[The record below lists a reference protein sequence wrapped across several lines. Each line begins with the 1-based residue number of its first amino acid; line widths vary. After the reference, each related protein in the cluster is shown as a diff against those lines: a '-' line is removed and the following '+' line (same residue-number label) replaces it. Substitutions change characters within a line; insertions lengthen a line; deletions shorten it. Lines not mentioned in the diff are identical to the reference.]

1 MRPALWQRQRLL
13 LLLVALHLVQ
23 AQPGPVQLA
32 ADQTYSP
39 RNATPT
45 VLAPSVAVGGL
56 PLGAAAAAATPDE
69 CSARCLNA
77 TRCSLFQWCGTQG
90 GCSASPGV
98 QLGYQTCQLLDSNC
112 TLIPVVEAQGAGVQ
126 VVSGFPLREAPQ
138 AVLGFTEVQG
148 QAIAG
153 ADFPCPMSVLPDKC
167 AYRKLLD
174 AATMCVDAL
183 QCTAVVWFFNGTD
196 GCSEPVAVLKSEGL
210 SPDNTFVAP
219 RVTTLQQVDNVP
231 AVSSRLYLPDGQVI
245 LPSDAELEAAAA
257 EAAAANRSLGN
268 DTSWRGCFVGRHAIM
283 DGEVAGVLPGVQTA
297 EECAR
302 RCRALER
309 NDTPACNVFNFC
321 NTTGGCSYTDS
332 RGQEYT
338 LGMLECELRWQP
350 LSVPSMGWPPNLL
363 AKDPAVPVYAGAPIS
378 VWGPPQ
384 PGYQRYLGFGLFTYG
399 RYNCTDSLSPQLQEC
414 AHPGSMESFVAY
426 CEADVD
432 CVGFV
437 LKPGGW
443 YLSQPSVGIFKHE
456 TAPDRIIFN
465 PTGVLYLRENEDG
478 SLSAG
483 AIAGIAVGCATGA
496 ALLAFAAVLLLRRRR
511 RQRLASPAAV
521 GKVTEGSDSTALGDV
536 ETAGE
541 HSGSVYPP
549 PQPLAAQPAGQQS
562 TAPSPL
568 SGPMQQGQPVHRSL
582 ELARAPST
590 GLVSPFTSSAVAAA
604 IFGNPSRHS
613 SGEATP
619 ARAASGA
626 PGTAGTAGA
635 AAGGAAAAASR
646 ADSGAVLQLAPR
658 LAGRAGSRPPR
669 PSGSQR
675 ISLDDHCATPPNGL
689 AGAAAVVAASYP
701 SSLQSPVTPFAL
713 PSRFGGGAAPL
724 SRRHGSGSVR
734 TSLDAHEGL
743 GVAALDR
750 EPSALLLSASAS
762 MLPGTAP
769 LPELVHHV
777 AEQDVQ
783 AVASLGGSGSSGS
796 LDAPAPLSVGLLPP
810 RLRECLV
817 DPALVEYLR
826 WPNGKLQELG
836 SGASANVY
844 RAFYNGEIIAAKEIE
859 VERSPQM
866 LEAFLTEALRL
877 QALRHPHVICFLG
890 VMLKENKGVVLTEYA
905 EGRDLHSALELHAAG
920 TQQRLFGW
928 SRRGRRVA
936 YDIAKALNYLHSK
949 GVVHMD
955 IKSSNVLLTASG
967 TAKLADVAFSRL
979 QQGTFLSDL
988 PLVGTF
994 AWVAPEILMG
1004 GRNCTAAVD
1013 IYSFGVVLWEIITG
1027 ERPQRGRLRSPRVPQ
1042 ECPQDVA
1049 DLLDRMLSQDP
1060 VDRPNAQEVLQEL
1073 GHLLS
1078 SARSGASVRQRSTG
1092 GLPVAGRLEG
1102 MAEQGEG
1109 PVSQKGTPPGSPE
1122 QQPAAPLAQEEGPRC
1137 SASSRG

>member
-1 MRPALWQRQRLL
+1 M
-13 LLLVALHLVQ
+13 
-23 AQPGPVQLA
+23 
-32 ADQTYSP
+32 
-39 RNATPT
+39 
-45 VLAPSVAVGGL
+45 
-56 PLGAAAAAATPDE
+56 
-69 CSARCLNA
+69 
-77 TRCSLFQWCGTQG
+77 
-90 GCSASPGV
+90 
-98 QLGYQTCQLLDSNC
+98 
-112 TLIPVVEAQGAGVQ
+112 
-126 VVSGFPLREAPQ
+126 
-138 AVLGFTEVQG
+138 
-148 QAIAG
+148 
-153 ADFPCPMSVLPDKC
+153 
-167 AYRKLLD
+167 
-174 AATMCVDAL
+174 
-183 QCTAVVWFFNGTD
+183 
-196 GCSEPVAVLKSEGL
+196 
-210 SPDNTFVAP
+210 
-219 RVTTLQQVDNVP
+219 
-231 AVSSRLYLPDGQVI
+231 
-245 LPSDAELEAAAA
+245 
-257 EAAAANRSLGN
+257 
-268 DTSWRGCFVGRHAIM
+268 
-283 DGEVAGVLPGVQTA
+283 
-297 EECAR
+297 
-302 RCRALER
+302 
-309 NDTPACNVFNFC
+309 
-321 NTTGGCSYTDS
+321 
-332 RGQEYT
+332 
-338 LGMLECELRWQP
+338 
-350 LSVPSMGWPPNLL
+350 
-363 AKDPAVPVYAGAPIS
+363 
-378 VWGPPQ
+378 
-384 PGYQRYLGFGLFTYG
+384 
-399 RYNCTDSLSPQLQEC
+399 
-414 AHPGSMESFVAY
+414 AY

-437 LKPGGW
+437 LKPGKPLRSSLPDERNWGGSTLAWLWALHTFHDALAMPAWSTLRCFATSRTVVDSPFMLKQPVVPAHAGGW

-465 PTGVLYLRENEDG
+465 PTVRAHAAGLAAGGRAWKGQLDGCTGHALLKRPLETSCAPPCQGVLYLRENEDG

-769 LPELVHHV
+769 LPE
-777 AEQDVQ
+777 
-783 AVASLGGSGSSGS
+783 
-796 LDAPAPLSVGLLPP
+796 
-810 RLRECLV
+810 
-817 DPALVEYLR
+817 
-826 WPNGKLQELG
+826 
-836 SGASANVY
+836 
-844 RAFYNGEIIAAKEIE
+844 
-859 VERSPQM
+859 
-866 LEAFLTEALRL
+866 
-877 QALRHPHVICFLG
+877 
-890 VMLKENKGVVLTEYA
+890 
-905 EGRDLHSALELHAAG
+905 
-920 TQQRLFGW
+920 
-928 SRRGRRVA
+928 
-936 YDIAKALNYLHSK
+936 
-949 GVVHMD
+949 
-955 IKSSNVLLTASG
+955 
-967 TAKLADVAFSRL
+967 
-979 QQGTFLSDL
+979 
-988 PLVGTF
+988 
-994 AWVAPEILMG
+994 
-1004 GRNCTAAVD
+1004 
-1013 IYSFGVVLWEIITG
+1013 
-1027 ERPQRGRLRSPRVPQ
+1027 
-1042 ECPQDVA
+1042 
-1049 DLLDRMLSQDP
+1049 
-1060 VDRPNAQEVLQEL
+1060 
-1073 GHLLS
+1073 
-1078 SARSGASVRQRSTG
+1078 
-1092 GLPVAGRLEG
+1092 
-1102 MAEQGEG
+1102 
-1109 PVSQKGTPPGSPE
+1109 
-1122 QQPAAPLAQEEGPRC
+1122 
-1137 SASSRG
+1137 